1 MAEERLYSRDIL
13 LILGASFFYFSCPM
27 LVTPI
32 ITGFSGSL
40 GASAALMGLI
50 GGMMNLCS
58 LFCRPFA
65 GNLADKI
72 DKSRL
77 SIAGT
82 WMMAA
87 ACLGY
92 MLALDACVVAAFRV
106 LHGVGFA
113 CCSVCMATWMSNL
126 LPRDKIGSG
135 MGLYGAMNAL
145 AMALAPALGIFTYR
159 LFGYRA
165 AFGVAMLFALVSSF
179 TIMFIKKGG
188 APENRAK
195 PADARRGGGFSFI
208 YVKVVPAA
216 LIIML
221 FAIPYCYYK
230 QGGFQCPPLLN
241 DLIDGAIIGTP
252 HLEIVNTVKAKVPVV
267 LMDVPFSMDFVDV
280 PMVNMLEQKLE
291 KTRFT
296 RVDADVI
303 DRLIVKEEQ
312 KGEELPD
319 DKRQMLTTV
328 FNGQLPKLQKTE
340 FHVETQPMGEANIQA
355 GMSFY
360 GEMPNM
366 YNVVLNSDHK
376 LVKQVLDDAES
387 ACCEQLAPINE
398 ELASMKLREDELHK
412 AHEGKKDEE
421 IPTAE
426 KDELKDL
433 DKKMNE
439 KKQQKTDIIGTYAAS
454 NKIVHQLIDLALLQN
469 GMLKGEALTNFV
481 KRSIELI

>member
-92 MLALDACVVAAFRV
+92 MLALDARVVAAFRV

-221 FAIPYCYYK
+221 FAIPYCATQSFIVGYTEARGLHVSVGLFFPLYAAVLLVLRLCLK
-230 QGGFQCPPLLN
+230 SLFDKLPFRVFQSGASVCTLA
-241 DLIDGAIIGTP
+241 AIICLT
-252 HLEIVNTVKAKVPVV
+252 LMRDNTLLFLAAAFMAGSYGRLRP
-267 LMDVPFSMDFVDV
+267 
-280 PMVNMLEQKLE
+280 
-291 KTRFT
+291 RH
-296 RVDADVI
+296 DA
-303 DRLIVKEEQ
+303 RP
-312 KGEELPD
+312 G
-319 DKRQMLTTV
+319 
-328 FNGQLPKLQKTE
+328 
-340 FHVETQPMGEANIQA
+340 
-355 GMSFY
+355 
-360 GEMPNM
+360 
-366 YNVVLNSDHK
+366 
-376 LVKQVLDDAES
+376 
-387 ACCEQLAPINE
+387 
-398 ELASMKLREDELHK
+398 LRR
-412 AHEGKKDEE
+412 
-421 IPTAE
+421 
-426 KDELKDL
+426 
-433 DKKMNE
+433 
-439 KKQQKTDIIGTYAAS
+439 AA
-454 NKIVHQLIDLALLQN
+454 LRPRA
-469 GMLKGEALTNFV
+469 A
-481 KRSIELI
+481 